1 MERSLSRRPFQQWL
15 NSRFVLWD
23 VREMARIKIIEGE
36 ISIRLALAGER
47 SRGGFD
53 AFGGFYRYGQKLRET
68 DVLYPGN

>member
-1 MERSLSRRPFQQWL
+1 
-15 NSRFVLWD
+15 
-23 VREMARIKIIEGE
+23 MARIKIIEGE